1 MKQYNNPQYKKN
13 MKQINK
19 KLPIYKQAWVLVENF
34 KEIGIR
40 CVYYEKTK
48 TVNIS
53 LLNAPIIA
61 RGVSDVQ
68 MTLIGCFES
77 FSEIRDNYQEYA
89 DKYKSAYR
97 DLYSN
102 NPEMLK
108 YIE

>member
-1 MKQYNNPQYKKN
+1 

-19 KLPIYKQAWVLVENF
+19 KLPIYKQAWVLAENF

-40 CVYYEKTK
+40 CVYNERTK
-48 TVNIS
+48 TVYIS

-61 RGVSDVQ
+61 RGVPEAR
-68 MTLIGCFES
+68 MTLIGRFDS

-89 DKYKSAYR
+89 DKYKSVYR
-97 DLYSN
+97 RCYSN

-108 YIE
+108 FIE